1 MLIIKPPQIGNWDE
15 SLKTWSNNKYM
26 YYNMYYD
33 VYIRFKNEYKK
44 TIKYIIFSLVAFDR
58 VNEPLN
64 CDYNNQIKKIKYT
77 GPLYQNE
84 ITDKIWRDVFFD
96 NNNDIAYVKV
106 VKIKIVFMNETKTKI
121 DEFYIQIDE
130 NL

>member
-1 MLIIKPPQIGNWDE
+1 MLIIRPPQIGNWDE

-64 CDYNNQIKKIKYT
+64 CNYNNQIKKIKYT

-84 ITDKIWRDVFFD
+84 ITDKIWKGVFFD